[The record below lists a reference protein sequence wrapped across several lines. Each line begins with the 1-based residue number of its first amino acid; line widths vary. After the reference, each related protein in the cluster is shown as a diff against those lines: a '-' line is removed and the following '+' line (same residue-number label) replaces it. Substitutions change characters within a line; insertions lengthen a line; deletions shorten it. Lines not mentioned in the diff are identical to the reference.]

1 MPVLPPIAAST
12 WARSVVGTCT
22 SGRPRSSPAPIST
35 GYERAPR
42 STRTSSACSIV
53 MDAPAATRASPSRHE
68 RLHPLGHLL
77 DAETGGVDGVGGER
91 VDRGALVEQRPDA
104 GQAIAVVAGEQRTA
118 RDVPHPAGDLLGR
131 RGEADDRT
139 RTDQPAAVV
148 RIEQRPASRGDDR
161 VGNGAR
167 FLDRVA
173 LEPPEVRLPVAR
185 EDLRDGAARGGL
197 DEAVGVDE
205 RTA

>member
-22 SGRPRSSPAPIST
+22 SGRPRSSVAAAKPARSPTTPPPSATT
-35 GYERAPR
+35 GVRRA
-42 STRTSSACSIV
+42 I
-53 MDAPAATRASPSRHE
+53 PA
-68 RLHPLGHLL
+68 
-77 DAETGGVDGVGGER
+77 
-91 VDRGALVEQRPDA
+91 QRPDA

-161 VGNGAR
+161 VGNGAC

-173 LEPPEVRLPVAR
+173 LEPPEVCLPVTR
-185 EDLRDGAARGGL
+185 EDLRDGAARGG
-197 DEAVGVDE
+197 
-205 RTA
+205 